1 MCWIDG
7 NYLSVAGSQGDD
19 FFAYDDNL
27 FLRACEYAAC
37 CNYTNE
43 TVPYTT
49 YIWQKQSQWGYPI
62 PEEQTTLGGGKW
74 IKRAIWALPYYHYK
88 GIKNISDD
96 NLKYTKIATE
106 YVGIEGGGGYYDA
119 NSGGYDVLG
128 LGTLMYAQ

>member
-1 MCWIDG
+1 MMTICSCGLVNMLLVVITLMRLYHILLIYG
-7 NYLSVAGSQGDD
+7 K
-19 FFAYDDNL
+19 
-27 FLRACEYAAC
+27 
-37 CNYTNE
+37 
-43 TVPYTT
+43 
-49 YIWQKQSQWGYPI
+49 KQSQWGYPI

-88 GIKNISDD
+88 GVKDISDD

-128 LGTLMYAQ
+128 LGTLMYAR

>member
-1 MCWIDG
+1 MV
-7 NYLSVAGSQGDD
+7 NGSNVRYGRC
-19 FFAYDDNL
+19 L
-27 FLRACEYAAC
+27 
-37 CNYTNE
+37 TII
-43 TVPYTT
+43 T
-49 YIWQKQSQWGYPI
+49 
-62 PEEQTTLGGGKW
+62 
-74 IKRAIWALPYYHYK
+74 K

>member
-1 MCWIDG
+1 MCVGLMGVICQLAW
-7 NYLSVAGSQGDD
+7 SQGDD

-106 YVGIEGGGGYYDA
+106 YVGIEGGGGYFD
-119 NSGGYDVLG
+119 SVH
-128 LGTLMYAQ
+128 

>member
-1 MCWIDG
+1 M
-7 NYLSVAGSQGDD
+7 
-19 FFAYDDNL
+19 
-27 FLRACEYAAC
+27 RACEYAAC

-88 GIKNISDD
+88 GIKNISND

-128 LGTLMYAQ
+128 LGTLMYAR